1 MALPFNELYAF
12 ACGFLSALILFFF
25 SAPFISYPRPSLIVI
40 SLLVIYLSVS
50 LDWLLSLNGENV
62 VSYVVIF
69 DAGSTG
75 SRARVYTLRS
85 NASEKCLY
93 ELVNEKAFSVEP
105 GLSEFVSLPNE
116 SAEYLQPLLDRVK
129 KCIPP
134 KKWAETPIIL
144 RATAG
149 LRLLPNETA
158 SAILESVAGVFN
170 KSGFRLPVQGAVSIL
185 DGTDEGFFA
194 WLSLQ
199 FLRGG
204 SCLGKDLSTAPKT
217 TSQAIFD
224 LGGASF
230 QLAFLTTSVESNE
243 GVHSLPSA
251 YEGTQFAPLGGKF
264 FAHSYLGL
272 GLMTAMHSMLLRSS
286 NLSAAESTR
295 HLQSPCFPANTTGTW
310 SHGREKWTV
319 SFGPQG
325 PQSLPDRAF
334 NECFKAAVEVIADH
348 GLPDSHARQLEDL
361 KVLEIQAMSYMCTK
375 TEEAERLSNRP
386 PDGRIPVQWYF
397 DAAKKFCSSPQPQQP
412 FMCMELTYVAALLTH
427 GLGLPMDK
435 QLNLNR
441 TIDSVEVGWPVGF
454 LVDMLHRGL

>member
-1 MALPFNELYAF
+1 M
-12 ACGFLSALILFFF
+12 
-25 SAPFISYPRPSLIVI
+25 
-40 SLLVIYLSVS
+40 SVS

-85 NASEKCLY
+85 NASGGRL
-93 ELVNEKAFSVEP
+93 LVNEKAFSVEP

-230 QLAFLTTSVESNE
+230 QLSNE

-251 YEGTQFAPLGGKF
+251 YEGTQFF

-295 HLQSPCFPANTTGTW
+295 HLQSPCFPANTTV
-310 SHGREKWTV
+310 RE
-319 SFGPQG
+319 FN
-325 PQSLPDRAF
+325 AF
-334 NECFKAAVEVIADH
+334 
-348 GLPDSHARQLEDL
+348 
-361 KVLEIQAMSYMCTK
+361 
-375 TEEAERLSNRP
+375 
-386 PDGRIPVQWYF
+386 
-397 DAAKKFCSSPQPQQP
+397 
-412 FMCMELTYVAALLTH
+412 
-427 GLGLPMDK
+427 
-435 QLNLNR
+435 
-441 TIDSVEVGWPVGF
+441 F
-454 LVDMLHRGL
+454 L